1 MSSLVRTR
9 FDGLEFLGGA
19 GVRLEGYDCGLV
31 WDGWD
36 VGGWVDYGLGG

>member
-1 MSSLVRTR
+1 MRTR

-19 GVRLEGYDCGLV
+19 GVRLEEGYDCGLV